1 MSRQKNLILLYTGDG
16 KGKTSAAL
24 GLVMRACGHGGR
36 CAVAQFI
43 KSGEFASG
51 EEKSA
56 HTLGVT
62 WRHYGAGFT
71 WIAEN
76 EEANRSLAQAGW
88 NEVQTWLSSGL
99 YDVVVLDEFT
109 YLLNFGYLEEEEVIS
124 WLNREREKETF
135 PHVVITGRG
144 ASENLIA
151 LSDLTSEIVEVK
163 HHFQQGKIPAQ
174 IMIEY

>member
-1 MSRQKNLILLYTGDG
+1 MSRKQNLILLYTGDG

-24 GLVMRACGHGGR
+24 GLVLRACGHGGR

-56 HTLGVT
+56 RNLGVT
-62 WRHYGAGFT
+62 WRHFGAGFT

-76 EEANRSLAQAGW
+76 EAANRSLAKTGW
-88 NEVQTWLSSGL
+88 NEVQKWLISGL
-99 YDVVVLDEFT
+99 YDLVVLDEFT
-109 YLLNFGYLEEEEVIS
+109 YPLNFGYLEESEVIS
-124 WLNREREKETF
+124 WLNRERQQETF
-135 PHVVITGRG
+135 PHLVITGRG

-151 LSDLTSEIVEVK
+151 LSDLTSAVVEVK
-163 HHFQQGKIPAQ
+163 HHFQQGQGTAQ